1 MWNRI
6 AKVSLMVSLSPDEHI
21 LLTDEAKYHGTE
33 GKLYLTNKKLAFEY
47 EKRGIIF
54 KGKYSAVNLP
64 LERISEVSV
73 VGVSLFKK
81 LCINMVKDQASFGI
95 PRHEFNLKYP
105 ETWKAKIEVAK
116 TAQSVTIPTA
126 LPTRE
131 IKEVIKEVVK
141 VKCPYCGMLVES
153 TLSRCPNCGGIVK

>member
-6 AKVSLMVSLSPDEHI
+6 GKVTTVVSLSPDEHI
-21 LLTDEAKYHGTE
+21 LLTDEAKYHGTR
-33 GKLYLTNKKLAFEY
+33 GKLYLTSKKLAFEY

-81 LCINMVKDQASFGI
+81 LSINMVKDQASFGI
-95 PRHEFNLKYP
+95 PRYEFNVKDA
-105 ETWKAKIEVAK
+105 ETWKAKIEVAR
-116 TAQSVTIPTA
+116 TTPTVTTPTA

-131 IKEVIKEVVK
+131 VKEIIKEIVK
-141 VKCPYCGMLVES
+141 MKCPYCGMLVES
-153 TLSRCPNCGGIVK
+153 TLARCPNCGGIIK